1 MAEAQIPCTYTLKDT
16 KKESNWSYED
26 GALHVKNR
34 LAILRDENG
43 SKIGES
49 LVLTAAQKQALEALG
64 WCGGDRTCDDEL
76 KLKFPGHRH
85 GCVQERDEPMP
96 PPPPRARRK
105 AAPVVKPAK
114 RFKQFRRP
122 AAPVPQAPVQAEAE
136 DDEPSDEKKPF
147 AFLAGRNYGVRP
159 RDAPPPPRPGGWAAA
174 PPDAPVR
181 TSRVVER
188 CDGGFDDSWLGSDS
202 DASDDEAPPPAALRA
217 TTAAATRRRRR
228 APAPGSRKT
237 RCRRPRRPSPTTPSR
252 RPSSTPCST
261 ARRTSRPRR
270 GTSPRPRA
278 WRRPRRPR
286 RRRRRRP
293 RLLRSRRRRRRRDES
308 RCRPCRGRPCQSRRA
323 APAPAPP
330 TDDDDDAFWA
340 AAADAASRAEAA
352 AGATAPV
359 AFEDASVT
367 RERQRREPRGPPLT
381 GEERRQR
388 AADAADATTST
399 ASWRTRGARPDGRG
413 GAQHGR
419 RPPGRVGGRRGA
431 GARDPAPRRSRPT
444 TTTTCSAARGP
455 RGKAPRP
462 PGAALDELEART
474 TATPMRRTD
483 ARAAADIADSWLAAR
498 ESSIQNDG
506 ARPKKTPSS
515 TLPQSRDDELRAPE
529 DDVRSFVATRLSRAK
544 TPKTP
549 RTRMEALV
557 DLLVEPDLHT
567 YRQARALVGSS
578 LEAAFYHAAR
588 GALAAANDDATLDKN
603 VVAARAG
610 RAPAAARDGTLVDE
624 PRRGD
629 RERPG
634 RRNVRTLPRP
644 GQSLRAPSVPK

>member
-76 KLKFPGHRH
+76 KLKFPGTVTC
-85 GCVQERDEPMP
+85 CVQERDEPMP

-105 AAPVVKPAK
+105 AAPLAPKPAK

-122 AAPVPQAPVQAEAE
+122 AAPVAQAPVQAEAE
-136 DDEPSDEKKPF
+136 DDEPSEEKKPF

-159 RDAPPPPRPGGWAAA
+159 RDAPPPRGRAAGPRRRRRAG
-174 PPDAPVR
+174 PDVAR
-181 TSRVVER
+181 RR
-188 CDGGFDDSWLGSDS
+188 ARDGGFDDPGSGPTRTRP
-202 DASDDEAPPPAALRA
+202 DEAPPPAAPRYDGGGYGAPPRA
-217 TTAAATRRRRR
+217 DAGAR
-228 APAPGSRKT
+228 APAR
-237 RCRRPRRPSPTTPSR
+237 RRRPRRPSPTTPSR
-252 RPSSTPCST
+252 RPSSTRCST

-270 GTSPRPRA
+270 GTRRA
-278 WRRPRRPR
+278 RA
-286 RRRRRRP
+286 
-293 RLLRSRRRRRRRDES
+293 
-308 RCRPCRGRPCQSRRA
+308 RGAARAARAAAAA
-323 APAPAPP
+323 APAPPKPAPP
-330 TDDDDDAFWA
+330 VPPRRKPMPPLP
-340 AAADAASRAEAA
+340 RAPVPKPPRRAPHHHHRRTTTTTPSGRPRPRGVAGRGA

-388 AADAADATTST
+388 AADAADATRRRPRADARRAHPTAAAARST
-399 ASWRTRGARPDGRG
+399 AGALR
-413 GAQHGR
+413 A
-419 RPPGRVGGRRGA
+419 A
-431 GARDPAPRRSRPT
+431 
-444 TTTTCSAARGP
+444 SAAAAARAPVIRRLGESSDDDDDLLGGP
-455 RGKAPRP
+455 RTARKAPRP

-483 ARAAADIADSWLAAR
+483 ARAAADIADSWLAAQ

-549 RTRMEALV
+549 RTRKEALV

-567 YRQARALVGSS
+567 YRQARALVGSG

-603 VVAARAG
+603 VVRRAG
-610 RAPAAARDGTLVDE
+610 QVLAAARDGTLVDE
-624 PRRGD
+624 LRRG
-629 RERPG
+629 ERDDQG
-634 RRNVRTLPRP
+634 HVFT
-644 GQSLRAPSVPK
+644 

>member
-76 KLKFPGHRH
+76 KLKFPGTVTC
-85 GCVQERDEPMP
+85 CVQEKDEPMP

-105 AAPVVKPAK
+105 AVPAVKPAK

-122 AAPVPQAPVQAEAE
+122 AAPVVQAPVQAEAE
-136 DDEPSDEKKPF
+136 EEEPSDEKKPF

-202 DASDDEAPPPAALRA
+202 DASDDEAPPPAGTRYDGGGYEAPPRADDAAGTSYDGGGYEAPPRQDAWAAQDALPP
-217 TTAAATRRRRR
+217 AAAPVADDAEQAALIDAMLDGAADQPPAPRNFAAPARMAPPAPP
-228 APAPGSRKT
+228 APAP
-237 RCRRPRRPSPTTPSR
+237 PPP
-252 RPSSTPCST
+252 
-261 ARRTSRPRR
+261 
-270 GTSPRPRA
+270 
-278 WRRPRRPR
+278 
-286 RRRRRRP
+286 
-293 RLLRSRRRRRRRDES
+293 
-308 RCRPCRGRPCQSRRA
+308 A
-323 APAPAPP
+323 APAPPKPAPPVPPRRKPMPPLPRAPVPKPPRRAPPPP

-388 AADAADATTST
+388 AADAADATYVDGLVADARRAHPTAAAARST
-399 ASWRTRGARPDGRG
+399 AGALR
-413 GAQHGR
+413 A
-419 RPPGRVGGRRGA
+419 A
-431 GARDPAPRRSRPT
+431 
-444 TTTTCSAARGP
+444 SAAAAARAPVIRRLGESSDDDDDLLGGP
-455 RGKAPRP
+455 RTARKAPRP

-474 TATPMRRTD
+474 TATPTRRTD
-483 ARAAADIADSWLAAR
+483 ARAAADIADSWLAAQ

-506 ARPKKTPSS
+506 ARPPKKTPSS
-515 TLPQSRDDELRAPE
+515 TLPQARDDELRAPE

-549 RTRMEALV
+549 RTRKEALV

-567 YRQARALVGSS
+567 YRQARALVGSG

-603 VVAARAG
+603 VVKRAG
-610 RAPAAARDGTLVDE
+610 QVLAAARDGTLVDE
-624 PRRGD
+624 LRRG
-629 RERPG
+629 ERDDQG
-634 RRNVRTLPRP
+634 HVFT
-644 GQSLRAPSVPK
+644 